1 MRSQVQSLAPLS
13 GLRIKYCHELQC
25 RSQMQL
31 RSGVTVAVASS
42 YSSDSTPS
50 LGECSPKKQ
59 KIKNTKKKRRRRRPV
74 EAGWGRLAWE
84 QINNHEQLC
93 VLSV

>member
-59 KIKNTKKKRRRRRPV
+59 KIKNTKKK
-74 EAGWGRLAWE
+74 EEEEGLWKQGGGDW
-84 QINNHEQLC
+84 HG
-93 VLSV
+93 SK